1 MTGEPFGQRAESAAG
16 APDPSEGSSAAGESV
31 DELKA
36 EIARLRARVAELE
49 AAPSQAASP
58 AGPEPVVAE
67 SAGQHSYDYL
77 LALVS
82 YVPNIFFIKDLD
94 HRYVAISKLGAQY
107 QNKSPDEII
116 GRSERDLFPHEVA
129 DKMIA
134 EEHQVLSTGKPLEY
148 EHELTYS
155 DGQRYFYCVKFP
167 IYNTKGAPLGVGAFI
182 RDITDMKRV
191 EFERLAMKEQ
201 VIRAQQAAIRELST
215 PLVPLAPGVMAMPLV
230 GTIDSVRAHEILE
243 TLLDGIAK
251 QSAHTAILDITGVR
265 VVDTQVANALVSA
278 ARAARLLGARVVLT
292 GISPAVAQTLVHL
305 EAKLDGIIT
314 LGTLANGIAYA
325 LQGATSASKPAAGR
339 GTPSAGGEL
348 APKPRAPSLA
358 T

>member
-1 MTGEPFGQRAESAAG
+1 M
-16 APDPSEGSSAAGESV
+16 
-31 DELKA
+31 
-36 EIARLRARVAELE
+36 RARVTELE
-49 AAPSQAASP
+49 SAPSQGVSP
-58 AGPEPVVAE
+58 AGLEPVVAE

-77 LALVS
+77 MALVS
-82 YVPNIFFIKDLD
+82 YVPNIFFIKDLN
-94 HRYVAISKLGAQY
+94 HRYVAMSKLAAQY
-107 QNKSPDEII
+107 QNTTPEAII
-116 GRSERDLFPHEVA
+116 GRSERDIFPGEIA
-129 DKMIA
+129 EKMIA
-134 EEHQVLSTGKPLEY
+134 EEVSVLSTGKPLEY
-148 EHELTYS
+148 EQELPHA
-155 DGQRYFYCVKFP
+155 DGLRFFYTVKFP
-167 IYNTKGAPLGVGAFI
+167 IYNTRGAPLGVGAFI
-182 RDITDMKRV
+182 TDITELKRV
-191 EFERLAMKEQ
+191 EAERLAMKEQ

-243 TLLDGIAK
+243 TLLEGIAR

-325 LQGATSASKPAAGR
+325 LQDARSASKPAVGR
-339 GTPSAGGEL
+339 GTPNTGGEI
-348 APKPRAPSLA
+348 ASKPRAPSLA